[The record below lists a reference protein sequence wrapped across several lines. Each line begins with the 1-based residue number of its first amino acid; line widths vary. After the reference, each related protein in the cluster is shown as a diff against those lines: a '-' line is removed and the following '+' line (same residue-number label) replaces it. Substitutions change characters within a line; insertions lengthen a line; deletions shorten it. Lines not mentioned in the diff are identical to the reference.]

1 MPEPDTQAAIA
12 QLAARRSHNPKV
24 VSSIL
29 TGRIYGLPS
38 ETQALAAPQRLFTPR
53 TTQRANPDLSQGPAD
68 LQSAALTTELL
79 THLRTNPILLLRKTS
94 ARPFA
99 PRVAQK
105 SPKTSVGHMH
115 QPGIEPGSHRWQRCI
130 LPLDH

>member
-68 LQSAALTTELL
+68 LQSAALATELC
-79 THLRTNPILLLRKTS
+79 TLLLESLQRSTQ
-94 ARPFA
+94 A
-99 PRVAQK
+99 PERRSNQLAAAN
-105 SPKTSVGHMH
+105 
-115 QPGIEPGSHRWQRCI
+115 
-130 LPLDH
+130 LPCVTFG